1 MTPEEIDAIAQRLVR
16 QGQVRGYVTHDEVT
30 RALPGEQFTT
40 ATLEDVLCV
49 LSDNGITLV
58 EDEEPA
64 NDR

>member
-16 QGQVRGYVTHDEVT
+16 LGRARGYVTHDEVT
-30 RALPGEQFTT
+30 QALPGDQFTT
-40 ATLEDVLCV
+40 EAIEDVLRA